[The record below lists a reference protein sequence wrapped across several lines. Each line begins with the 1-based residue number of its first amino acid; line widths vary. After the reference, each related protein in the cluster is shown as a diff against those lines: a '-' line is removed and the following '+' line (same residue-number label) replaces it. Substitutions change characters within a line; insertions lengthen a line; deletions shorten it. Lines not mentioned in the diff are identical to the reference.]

1 MLLSQTIIRFP
12 EIRLQPRDAHKLR
25 GYFGNIFREHSPLLH
40 NHYETGE
47 LRYKYPLVQYKVLDR
62 IPTLV
67 AIEEGARLLTSLFLN
82 IRELDIDGQKFE
94 VFSKNIESRQVEAG
108 FSDELH
114 QYNFRTLW
122 MALNQDNFKRFLEE
136 SKTGRQQML
145 DKILVG
151 NILSF
156 FKGIDLRLEKEQKL
170 MAKVKVLEKSTRF
183 KEREMMA
190 FEGSFVVNAFLPAYI
205 GLGKGVSRGFGTIS
219 SDWK

>member
-1 MLLSQTIIRFP
+1 M
-12 EIRLQPRDAHKLR
+12 
-25 GYFGNIFREHSPLLH
+25 LH

-47 LRYKYPLVQYKVLDR
+47 LRYKYPLVQYKVLNG

-82 IRELDIDGQKFE
+82 IRELDIDGQNFE

-183 KEREMMA
+183 KDREMIA
-190 FEGSFVVNAFLPAYI
+190 FEGSFVVNAFLPACI

-219 SDWK
+219 PDWKLIQ